1 MTIAPNLL
9 SHSSDTDQKKDAHE
23 LIDASVIW
31 LANAIRTKQVSSEEV
46 VRAFLQRMEQVNPKI
61 TAVVQLHREAA
72 LAAARAA
79 DKEAHAKNWRGRQLS
94 G

>member
-1 MTIAPNLL
+1 ML
-9 SHSSDTDQKKDAHE
+9 SDMSDPEQKKVPGE

-46 VRAFLQRMEQVNPKI
+46 VRAFLQRIDQVNPKI

-79 DKEAHAKNWRGRQLS
+79 DKEAHAKN
-94 G
+94 